1 MFQRPLADCHA
12 AALDAFS
19 VFGFDVKTDQPD
31 YVEGVRPRKL
41 NLIWGN
47 PGGERV
53 RVWLTPTGSEETRV
67 VITSERAVLGMVAQ
81 KNWVRDMAHQMT
93 ESLAR

>member
-1 MFQRPLADCHA
+1 M
-12 AALDAFS
+12 
-19 VFGFDVKTDQPD
+19 FGFDVKTDQPD
-31 YVEGVRPRKL
+31 YVEGVRPRKF